1 MIGVG
6 AGIAGN
12 AIWLSFIMAAVI
24 ASFSG
29 LSYAELSSM
38 YPKEAAEYNYVK
50 NSFKRRYFSFIIGWL
65 MIFASIVAAVTVIF
79 GFSGYFTHIFGGNL
93 TFVAL
98 ITVLVLSLIN
108 YVGIKES
115 STFNIIST
123 IIETIGLLI
132 VIGVGIYFY
141 LKNGLGID
149 IFETPGNSFFTPILT
164 ATSVIFFAYLGFED
178 IVNVSEETKNAK
190 KVVPKALV
198 FAIIISTILYILVS
212 FAAVSIVGWEKLA
225 QSKAPLTEAVAEVIP
240 NSDFLFSLIAMFATA
255 NTALILLIVGSRIMY
270 GMASDNS
277 LPKIFSK
284 VGERGTPYFSVIFI
298 TIVSLIIA
306 LIGNIKSVAMLT
318 DISLF
323 IVYAFVNSSLI
334 LLRYKKPNM
343 KRSFMTPLNIGK
355 FPMLAL
361 FGLLSSIFMLFFFE
375 KSIIF
380 IELGLILAGY
390 LLYKIFV
397 KEKNQNKKRRKK

>member
-1 MIGVG
+1 M
-6 AGIAGN
+6 
-12 AIWLSFIMAAVI
+12 
-24 ASFSG
+24 
-29 LSYAELSSM
+29 
-38 YPKEAAEYNYVK
+38 
-50 NSFKRRYFSFIIGWL
+50 
-65 MIFASIVAAVTVIF
+65 
-79 GFSGYFTHIFGGNL
+79 
-93 TFVAL
+93 
-98 ITVLVLSLIN
+98 
-108 YVGIKES
+108 
-115 STFNIIST
+115 
-123 IIETIGLLI
+123 
-132 VIGVGIYFY
+132 
-141 LKNGLGID
+141 
-149 IFETPGNSFFTPILT
+149 
-164 ATSVIFFAYLGFED
+164 
-178 IVNVSEETKNAK
+178 
-190 KVVPKALV
+190 
-198 FAIIISTILYILVS
+198 VS

-397 KEKNQNKKRRKK
+397 KEKNQNKKRGKK